1 MSSSFHLNQLS
12 KESRQALTSG
22 KGTGSKSVT
31 LTDDYENLDRTS
43 SSTNQYLNK
52 KSSELDENLENF
64 IKMTE
69 AKHKENEALKTE
81 ILELERV
88 VEQERIELTEA
99 EIALKELNGSQR
111 LTRAMKRTKL
121 LKKIKDQHDIIM
133 KLQDQL
139 DVYMFKSFPCLG

>member
-1 MSSSFHLNQLS
+1 
-12 KESRQALTSG
+12 
-22 KGTGSKSVT
+22 
-31 LTDDYENLDRTS
+31 
-43 SSTNQYLNK
+43 
-52 KSSELDENLENF
+52 
-64 IKMTE
+64 MTE